1 VNYKKIGLC
10 RHSNKKTTIF
20 EAMVTEITKGI
31 KVTVETEYQPA
42 YSSPSQ
48 YHYVFTYRITIE
60 NQSDFTIQLLRR
72 RWFVHDAGFLAREVE
87 GEGVVGQQ
95 PVIEPGQSHQYVSGC
110 NLKSGIGKMVG
121 TYQMERIVDGTQVEV
136 NIPEFVLVAPLR
148 LN

>member
-1 VNYKKIGLC
+1 MI
-10 RHSNKKTTIF
+10 
-20 EAMVTEITKGI
+20 AQVTQGI
-31 KVTVETEYQPA
+31 RVTVETEYQPS

-60 NQSDFTIQLLRR
+60 NQSEFTIQLMRR
-72 RWFVHDAGFLAREVE
+72 HWHIFDAGFAAREVE

-121 TYQMERIVDGTQVEV
+121 TYLMERVVDGAQFRVD
-136 NIPEFVLVAPLR
+136 IPAFSMVAPLR

>member
-1 VNYKKIGLC
+1 MI
-10 RHSNKKTTIF
+10 
-20 EAMVTEITKGI
+20 TEITQGI
-31 KVTVETEYQPA
+31 RVTVETEYQPS

-60 NQSDFTIQLLRR
+60 NQSEYTIQLLRR
-72 RWFVHDAGFLAREVE
+72 HWHIYDAGFSPREVE

-95 PVIEPGQSHQYVSGC
+95 PVLEPGQSHHYVSGC

-121 TYQMERIVDGTQVEV
+121 TYQMERIVDGVNFEV
-136 NIPEFVLVAPLR
+136 MVPAFTMVAPLR

>member
-1 VNYKKIGLC
+1 MI
-10 RHSNKKTTIF
+10 
-20 EAMVTEITKGI
+20 AEITQGI
-31 KVTVETEYQPA
+31 KVTVETEYQPS

-60 NQSDFTIQLLRR
+60 NQSEFTIQLLRR
-72 RWFVHDAGFLAREVE
+72 RWNIIDAGFQSREVE

-95 PVIEPGQSHQYVSGC
+95 PVLEPGQSHQYVSGC

-121 TYQMERIVDGTQVEV
+121 TYQMERIVDGFKFEV
-136 NIPEFVLVAPLR
+136 IVPEFTMVAPLR